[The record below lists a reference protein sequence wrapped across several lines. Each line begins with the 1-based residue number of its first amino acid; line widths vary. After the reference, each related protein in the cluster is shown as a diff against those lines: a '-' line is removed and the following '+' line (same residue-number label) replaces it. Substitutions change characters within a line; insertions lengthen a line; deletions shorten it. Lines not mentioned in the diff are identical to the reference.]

1 LPTAD
6 EGEFPPA
13 PPVEQGPAQG
23 PSSLDDSVEM
33 DLTETIDTLATFT
46 APSTFEAEDSGDD
59 MQMTQAVG
67 SIHYASDSKT
77 EVAAFDRRR
86 SEAMEMT
93 VAVGSIIH
101 SASNDLQFAE
111 AAPDEDSD
119 GDDMQMTQ
127 AVGSIHYAPAPAKPA
142 FNRRR
147 SEAME
152 MTMGVGAIIQAAADE
167 PEYAEAEDAGA
178 LEGDSDD
185 GDDMPMTQM
194 VGGYIEVS
202 ADHVP
207 DRPLRRKSEAMEMT
221 MGVGSILAQQGLGS
235 TETPERNDVGNAC
248 RVKRRRSNGTSAVTM
263 SPEADASGTANREIE
278 SFDTAESAAE
288 STTEKAPTAIETFA
302 TASPLAEFADPATAA
317 PSLLASEEASSGVF
331 GGVQL
336 SDNSRSESADSET
349 QSTSNVMA
357 WLNAE
362 TPPVDTAQREGEGV
376 DSMRSPVAVA
386 PSPVQEAAPAGPAM
400 DFGTFLSEVNVRFLD
415 RVTSKRRTTM
425 LGPSFPTPNT
435 TAEITRAGA
444 LLLPQV
450 ETYEWGC
457 EYLSGETRQLK
468 QDLGAEEVLL
478 NTKPPPVFTAVAE
491 ADDEQLDQ
499 LQTTMSR
506 VKSKSRQVAKGT
518 WHTWRLKL
526 ETTLS
531 ETLASEQQA
540 VDIDSSNIE
549 NIVARVQSKRDK
561 VAAMKQSLVEQN
573 AALKAK
579 ILSDE
584 GSADLAKQVVE
595 MQHMQAKCTELEHSQ
610 GAVKEQKDALADRL
624 QELTQKLSTL
634 QAETAEV
641 DTEIERIGQ
650 LVTTETVTEAK
661 AAYLLYGRMHVW
673 QIAEMSATG
682 TSFDFGRFSLAFAFG
697 NREENDGGH
706 RITDF
711 ETNAA
716 SHPTVVP
723 TWSMFPA
730 TPATSKGLGE
740 FLEIVSARAA
750 RHRLIEQQVAQMA
763 LLHNVTTELSGED
776 SVRIK
781 CDFVI
786 STKGVDFT
794 VTFAYEGLNSGFQKP
809 SVTLENR
816 QGSFSAFALKKIL
829 GNGGDGTT
837 NYAMMAVQRI
847 RDVMLH
853 GQTA

>member
-1 LPTAD
+1 
-6 EGEFPPA
+6 
-13 PPVEQGPAQG
+13 
-23 PSSLDDSVEM
+23 
-33 DLTETIDTLATFT
+33 
-46 APSTFEAEDSGDD
+46 
-59 MQMTQAVG
+59 
-67 SIHYASDSKT
+67 
-77 EVAAFDRRR
+77 
-86 SEAMEMT
+86 
-93 VAVGSIIH
+93 
-101 SASNDLQFAE
+101 
-111 AAPDEDSD
+111 
-119 GDDMQMTQ
+119 
-127 AVGSIHYAPAPAKPA
+127 
-142 FNRRR
+142 
-147 SEAME
+147 
-152 MTMGVGAIIQAAADE
+152 
-167 PEYAEAEDAGA
+167 
-178 LEGDSDD
+178 
-185 GDDMPMTQM
+185 MPMTQM
-194 VGGYIEVS
+194 VGGYIEES
-202 ADHVP
+202 ADRVP

-221 MGVGSILAQQGLGS
+221 MGVGSILAQQELGS
-235 TETPERNDVGNAC
+235 TDAPTETPEQNDMGNEC
-248 RVKRRRSNGTSAVTM
+248 RVKRRRSNGASAVTM
-263 SPEADASGTANREIE
+263 SPEADASGTANREIK

-288 STTEKAPTAIETFA
+288 STTEKAPTVIETLA

-317 PSLLASEEASSGVF
+317 PSLLASKEASSGVF
-331 GGVQL
+331 GDVQS

-362 TPPVDTAQREGEGV
+362 TPPVDTAQGEGGGV
-376 DSMRSPVAVA
+376 ANMTSPVAVA

-468 QDLGAEEVLL
+468 QDLGAEEELL
-478 NTKPPPVFTAVAE
+478 NTNPPPVFTAVAE

-549 NIVARVQSKRDK
+549 NIVTRVQSKRDK

-595 MQHMQAKCTELEHSQ
+595 MQHRQAECTELERSH

-682 TSFDFGRFSLAFAFG
+682 ASFDFGRFSLKFAFG
-697 NREENDGGH
+697 NQEEDDGGR

-711 ETNAA
+711 ETTTA
-716 SHPTVVP
+716 SYPTVVP

-730 TPATSKGLGE
+730 TPTTSKGLGK

-750 RHRLIEQQVAQMA
+750 RHQLIEQQVAQMA

-781 CDFVI
+781 CDFVV

-794 VTFAYEGLNSGFQKP
+794 VTFAYEGLNSGFKKP

-816 QGSFSAFALKKIL
+816 QGGFSTFALKRIL